1 MDIADLLKDKRGVL
15 KYILQTIES
24 STKNAKGLL
33 SMKERGFSDAGMLDE
48 PFAGVDP
55 IAVEDI
61 QALAMIALVSLQN
74 SDFDKQVGEMMN
86 KMGRGDEA
94 LQIMLDKKLRGE

>member
-1 MDIADLLKDKRGVL
+1 
-15 KYILQTIES
+15 
-24 STKNAKGLL
+24 
-33 SMKERGFSDAGMLDE
+33 MKERGFSDAGMLE
-48 PFAGVDP
+48 KVIEVTA
-55 IAVEDI
+55 IQSSQI